1 MENVQQ
7 NVYEVENQL
16 LVASSPHVFSKS
28 STTKIMLDVLI
39 ALVPATIASVI
50 FFGLNALLIVITCVA
65 ACVLF
70 ELGYQKLTKQ
80 PVTIKDLSAAVT
92 GLLLALNLP
101 AADYKDIWWPCIVG
115 SLIAIIVV
123 KGLFGGIGK
132 NFVNPAITARVIL
145 LVAFGVVGKQVFP
158 VMSEIVSG
166 ATPLSVL
173 KNSDAGQ
180 LPSLFEMFIGK
191 RGGAIGE
198 TSALALLIGG
208 IYLVCRRVIS
218 WHTPV
223 VFIGTVFALTFLVK
237 FDVEYALYQMLSG
250 GLFIG
255 AIFMATDY
263 TTSPFRPWGKVIFAF
278 GCALITV
285 AIRVWGNYPEGVSFS
300 ILFMNLLTPYINK
313 WVQKMPLGGAK

>member
-1 MENVQQ
+1 MENTQQ
-7 NVYEVENQL
+7 NAYEVENQL
-16 LVASSPHVFSKS
+16 LVSSSPHVFSKS

-50 FFGLNALLIVITCVA
+50 FFGLNALLIVLTCVV
-65 ACVLF
+65 ACVFF
-70 ELGYQKLTKQ
+70 EWGFQKITKQ
-80 PVTIKDLSAAVT
+80 PVAIQDLSAAVT

-101 AADYKDIWWPCIVG
+101 AVDYKDIWWPCIVG
-115 SLIAIIVV
+115 SLIAIVVV

-132 NFVNPAITARVIL
+132 NFANPAITARVIL
-145 LVAFGVVGKQVFP
+145 LIAFSAVGTQVFP
-158 VMSEIVSG
+158 VISDVTSS

-173 KNSDAGQ
+173 KDSSTGT
-180 LPSLFEMFIGK
+180 LPSLLGMFVGN
-191 RGGAIGE
+191 RGGALGE
-198 TSALALLIGG
+198 TSALALLLGG
-208 IYLVCRRVIS
+208 IYLICRKIIS

-223 VFIGTVFALTFLVK
+223 IFIGTVFILTFLVK
-237 FDVEYALYQMLSG
+237 FDVEYALYQVLSG

-263 TTSPFRPWGKVIFAF
+263 TTSPFRPWGKVIFAI
-278 GCALITV
+278 GCAFITV

-313 WVQKMPLGGAK
+313 WVQKMPFGGVK